1 MNARLRDP
9 RFWVVQALV
18 VLIAAA
24 DWTGDD
30 LAAQVH
36 VVSLLTVMLFFVP
49 VTYAALNFGFPSALA
64 TAIWC
69 VVADLPI
76 IFVHHTGTTRIEEL
90 LQLAAIVGVAVFVA
104 RHVDRAE
111 AAERKYRALFEHSPE
126 AVVLLDGGG
135 RALDL
140 NPAAVDLLGRAPAR
154 EILEAEAPFP
164 LTRADGRRLWLE
176 PLRTAVGDGLMQ
188 LELRDATEAR
198 ARHDSLRAFAR
209 AVLAAQEEERRR
221 LAQEIHD
228 DTIQSVVLLCRR
240 MDAVARAAPPAV
252 ASGIADLRVQA
263 ETTIQGLRRL
273 TRALRPPVLDDL
285 GLVASLRQVVD
296 DFSQRT
302 GVAARLDVTGDAR
315 RLAPEVELG
324 VFRIAQEAVHNV
336 EQHAHAHRL
345 AVRLIVGPEA
355 AVLGVADDGVGMAER
370 AGPAGDHLG
379 LVGMRER
386 AQLLGGTLRIRSRPG
401 RGVQLRLRVP
411 A

>member
-1 MNARLRDP
+1 M
-9 RFWVVQALV
+9 
-18 VLIAAA
+18 
-24 DWTGDD
+24 
-30 LAAQVH
+30 
-36 VVSLLTVMLFFVP
+36 
-49 VTYAALNFGFPSALA
+49 
-64 TAIWC
+64 
-69 VVADLPI
+69 VADAPI
-76 IFVHHTGTTRIEEL
+76 IFLNHTGTTRIEEL

-104 RHVDRAE
+104 RHVDRGE

-126 AVVLLDGGG
+126 AVVLLDGAG

-140 NPAAVDLLGRAPAR
+140 NPAAADLLGQAPAR
-154 EILEAEAPFP
+154 EILEAQAPFP

-188 LELRDATEAR
+188 LELRDATAAH

-273 TRALRPPVLDDL
+273 TRALRPSVLDDL

-345 AVRLIVGPEA
+345 AVRLAVGTGA
-355 AVLGVADDGVGMAER
+355 AVLAVADDGVGL
-370 AGPAGDHLG
+370 AGTAAPPGDHLG

-386 AQLLGGTLRIRSRPG
+386 AHLLGGTLRIRSRPG